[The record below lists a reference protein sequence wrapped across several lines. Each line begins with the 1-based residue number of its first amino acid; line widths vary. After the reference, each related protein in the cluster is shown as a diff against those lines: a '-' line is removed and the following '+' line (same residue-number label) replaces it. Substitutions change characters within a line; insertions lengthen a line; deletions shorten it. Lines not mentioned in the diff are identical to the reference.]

1 MQLDIFNIVTKIYF
15 KLNKILIIKN
25 NTNINIKFLKK
36 NKKYARPL
44 KGGSKS
50 SKKLIVGNGNVSVAT
65 R

>member
-50 SKKLIVGNGNVSVAT
+50 SFN
-65 R
+65 